1 MQSDL
6 RLILEVVGGIVL
18 LVTVVW
24 SISTFIDKRIE
35 KKIKDE
41 TFIKKL
47 AAATRPALIING
59 ENSIVHDHGALDL
72 LESITVHRGSTE
84 GLPEKIVVV
93 PKRPLAY
100 QPLVVPLDPET
111 IVVEA
116 RQGEGLSWVFT
127 LDYVASLE
135 PPESHRR
142 FRVELLL

>member
-35 KKIKDE
+35 KKIQDE
-41 TFIKKL
+41 KFIKKL
-47 AAATRPALIING
+47 AAATRPALIIDG

-84 GLPEKIVVV
+84 GFPEKIVVV
-93 PKRPLAY
+93 PFPPQRRLAVSTPSRHTATNPNVG
-100 QPLVVPLDPET
+100 QCHT
-111 IVVEA
+111 
-116 RQGEGLSWVFT
+116 R
-127 LDYVASLE
+127 
-135 PPESHRR
+135 
-142 FRVELLL
+142 ELTPTCPRLTTS